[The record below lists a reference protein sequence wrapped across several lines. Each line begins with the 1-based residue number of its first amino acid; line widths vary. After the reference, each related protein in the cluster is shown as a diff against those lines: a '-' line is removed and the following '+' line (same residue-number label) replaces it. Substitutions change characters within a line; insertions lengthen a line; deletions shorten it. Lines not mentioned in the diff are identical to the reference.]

1 MDVIGE
7 GIRYGEASSRG
18 GGGPLGL
25 ASAALG
31 PRLRGHFT

>member
-1 MDVIGE
+1 M
-7 GIRYGEASSRG
+7 GEASSRG

-31 PRLRGHFT
+31 PRLQGHFT